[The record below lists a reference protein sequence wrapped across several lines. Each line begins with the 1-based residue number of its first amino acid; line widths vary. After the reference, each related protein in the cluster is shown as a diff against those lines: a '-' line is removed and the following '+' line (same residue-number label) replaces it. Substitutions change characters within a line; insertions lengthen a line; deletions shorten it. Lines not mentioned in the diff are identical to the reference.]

1 MRPKLDQV
9 DTRRCTTTTIMLS
22 PAFAAG
28 VHDVR
33 HGLPPRFDTFNAFD
47 GDSLWAYE
55 RGRLWAFV
63 APVTM
68 KVAVKGGML
77 NYKAVA
83 LFDLAWRRGY
93 II

>member
-1 MRPKLDQV
+1 MRSKLGQV
-9 DTRRCTTTTIMLS
+9 DIRRCTTTTVMRS

-55 RGRLWAFV
+55 RGRLWASV
-63 APVTM
+63 APIAMNVT
-68 KVAVKGGML
+68 VRGQL

-83 LFDLAWRRGY
+83 LFDLAWRKGY
-93 II
+93 IV